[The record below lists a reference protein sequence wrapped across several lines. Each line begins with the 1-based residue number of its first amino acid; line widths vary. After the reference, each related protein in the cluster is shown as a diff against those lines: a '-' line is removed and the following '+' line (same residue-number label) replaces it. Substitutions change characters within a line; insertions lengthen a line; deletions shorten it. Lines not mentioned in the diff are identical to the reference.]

1 MLLSKI
7 ANMKRRGI
15 LSIFCLLFMP
25 ISMFADERSDS
36 VKKAVGSGPYKF
48 AWIDVKDEAHN
59 YKIGEE
65 PGGDE
70 TFIRGMISEML
81 DKCGIDSSFSDEP
94 DADLKVV
101 CWFKHGPRKPVI
113 TPGGGIKTS
122 WVNQCSLKIA
132 EKRSGRILF
141 ERTYEWKKDNV
152 DVANFIKHAFK
163 EWKEQIKKG
172 EASKAKPDGDSKK

>member
-15 LSIFCLLFMP
+15 LSILCLLFMP
-25 ISMFADERSDS
+25 ISMFADEMLDLA
-36 VKKAVGSGPYKF
+36 KNAAGPGPYKF

-65 PGGDE
+65 LGGDE
-70 TFIRGMISEML
+70 TFIRGIISEIL
-81 DKCGIDSSFSDEP
+81 DKSGIDSSFSDDP
-94 DADLKVV
+94 DADLKVA
-101 CWFKHGPRKPVI
+101 CSFKHGPRKPAV

-122 WVNQCSLKIA
+122 WINQCSLKIV
-132 EKRSGRILF
+132 EKRSGRVLF

-152 DVANFIKHAFK
+152 DVANFIKQAFK
-163 EWKEQIKKG
+163 EWKEQSKKG
-172 EASKAKPDGDSKK
+172 GASKAKPDGDSKK